1 MCVRAGALG
10 HITHWLRA
18 SAVVLAGTLVAC
30 GDTPTE
36 SPPGPSR
43 LIMVSGNEQTGAAGQ
58 PLAQPI
64 VVRVLDSRGR
74 GRSGVEIYWVVSL
87 GRGYVTTATS
97 STDSEGQAS
106 AIWTLGF
113 LATTQTVSAVAGDT
127 TVSPAER
134 RVTFSA
140 TAIGVANRL
149 ELVSGDNQTALT
161 DDSLSLPLVVRLVNE
176 NGVGIGG
183 VGVYWLSNGGHVFPR
198 GSPLTDADGYAR
210 ATWIAG
216 LSAGAQTASANVYDF
231 VTPGPLFSVQFTATV
246 QLPPQALTWTREA
259 QGVTTA
265 NLFGVWGSSATDVFV
280 VGESGTI
287 LHYDGVGWIKQAS
300 GTTARLRDVWGTGP
314 TNVYV
319 AGDSGILHYD
329 GNGWSPERIDPTLD
343 TTLAAMPRFSSIWG
357 TSPSDIFTVNR
368 SAFFHFDG
376 ATWSATPMGPT
387 NDPETSWHVWGLS
400 PIDAYAAGVDLWHFD
415 GVTWRRSVDGTYCG
429 VGSNLAYFD
438 IWGATGDDLFAVGWD
453 CHFGSGLGTIIYGW
467 IRHYD
472 GSQWNTVLTTGPL
485 RAISGWSAT
494 DIVAVGNEIRHYDGQ
509 RWRRE
514 GPEGTLSLGAV
525 WGSSALNVYT
535 VGSYG
540 FILHGVR

>member
-1 MCVRAGALG
+1 
-10 HITHWLRA
+10 
-18 SAVVLAGTLVAC
+18 
-30 GDTPTE
+30 
-36 SPPGPSR
+36 
-43 LIMVSGNEQTGAAGQ
+43 MVSGNEQTGAAGQ

-319 AGDSGILHYD
+319 AGDSGIPTTMEMAGPRSGLTPRSTPRWQRCRASRAFGELHPATSSRSTALPSSTSMARPGALRRWGPRMIRRLHGMY
-329 GNGWSPERIDPTLD
+329 GACRQSTPTR
-343 TTLAAMPRFSSIWG
+343 PVSICG
-357 TSPSDIFTVNR
+357 TST
-368 SAFFHFDG
+368 A
-376 ATWSATPMGPT
+376 
-387 NDPETSWHVWGLS
+387 S
-400 PIDAYAAGVDLWHFD
+400 PGDAVSTA
-415 GVTWRRSVDGTYCG
+415 R
-429 VGSNLAYFD
+429 
-438 IWGATGDDLFAVGWD
+438 
-453 CHFGSGLGTIIYGW
+453 
-467 IRHYD
+467 
-472 GSQWNTVLTTGPL
+472 
-485 RAISGWSAT
+485 
-494 DIVAVGNEIRHYDGQ
+494 IVA
-509 RWRRE
+509 
-514 GPEGTLSLGAV
+514 
-525 WGSSALNVYT
+525 
-535 VGSYG
+535 
-540 FILHGVR
+540 